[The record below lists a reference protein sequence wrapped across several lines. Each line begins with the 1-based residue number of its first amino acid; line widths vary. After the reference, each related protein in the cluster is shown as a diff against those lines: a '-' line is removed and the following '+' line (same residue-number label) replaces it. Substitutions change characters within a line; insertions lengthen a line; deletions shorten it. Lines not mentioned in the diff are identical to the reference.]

1 MSGRT
6 TAPDL
11 AGRRLGMFFGAYF
24 ALVGIL
30 APYMPLYFEQRGM
43 TAVQIGLLIALGQ
56 AMRMVGPNLW
66 GWLADRSGHRTRIL
80 RTTSL
85 ALVASFALLFF
96 PGGFGFVF
104 ATMVLVNFFQTAQMP
119 VAEAL
124 ASAQLRGQVD
134 AVTRYGRLRVFG
146 SAAFVAVVLAA
157 GPLFD
162 RVGMQAALWVC
173 IALAIVLLATSLGVI
188 EQRTAELPH
197 ERVSVRARLRE
208 SRVRWFFVSAA
219 LMVFAHG
226 AMYAYLSLYLA
237 QLGYS
242 KTAIGVFWVVSVV
255 LEIAFF
261 LTQGKWFARF
271 GVFPLMTFAFAVAA
285 VRFLLI
291 AELATLWWILVIAQA
306 MHAVTFAVHHSASVL
321 TIQRWFPG
329 QAAARGQAL
338 YISMAYG
345 FGGTTGSLVA
355 AWLWSQMGPSWA
367 FGAGSVGAV
376 LGGWAAIRMRRADRD
391 RTQPHPVKLEVDRSV
406 KG

>member
-1 MSGRT
+1 MARHI

-11 AGRRLGMFFGAYF
+11 AGRRLGLFFAAYF
-24 ALVGIL
+24 GLVGIL
-30 APYMPLYFEQRGM
+30 APYMPLYFEQRGLS
-43 TAVQIGLLIALGQ
+43 AVEIGLLIALGQ

-104 ATMVLVNFFQTAQMP
+104 AAMVLVNFFQTAQMP

-124 ASAQLRGQVD
+124 ASAQLRGQAD
-134 AVTRYGRLRVFG
+134 AATRYGRLRVMG
-146 SAAFVAVVLAA
+146 SLAFVAVVLAS

-173 IALAIVLLATSLGVI
+173 VALAVLLLAASTGVI
-188 EQRTAELPH
+188 EQRASELAH
-197 ERVSVRARLRE
+197 ERVSVRARMRE
-208 SRVRWFFVSAA
+208 PRVRWFFASAA

-242 KTAIGVFWVVSVV
+242 KTAIGAFWVVSVV

-291 AELATLWWILVIAQA
+291 AELATVWWVLVIAQA

-345 FGGTTGSLVA
+345 LGGTVGSLVA
-355 AWLWSQMGPSWA
+355 AWLWSAFGPSWA
-367 FGAGSVGAV
+367 FMAGSAGAV
-376 LGGWAAIRMRRADRD
+376 LGGWAATRMRRADASRGK
-391 RTQPHPVKLEVDRSV
+391 PHGVRLDST
-406 KG
+406 GA

>member
-1 MSGRT
+1 MPHGATVS
-6 TAPDL
+6 DL
-11 AGRRLGMFFGAYF
+11 AGRRLGIFFGAYF
-24 ALVGIL
+24 ALVGII
-30 APYMPLYFEQRGM
+30 APYLPLYFAHRGLSG
-43 TAVQIGLLIALGQ
+43 VEIGLLIALGQ

-66 GWLADRSGHRTRIL
+66 GWLADRTGHRTTIL
-80 RTTSL
+80 RATSL
-85 ALVASFALLFF
+85 ALLASFALLVA

-104 ATMVLVNFFQTAQMP
+104 AAMLLVNFFQTAQMP
-119 VAEAL
+119 IAEAL

-134 AVTRYGRLRVFG
+134 APKRYGRLRVFG
-146 SAAFVAVVLAA
+146 SLAFVAVVLCA

-162 RVGMQAALWVC
+162 VVGMQAALWVC
-173 IALAIVLLATSLGVI
+173 LALALLMFGASFGVLEQGAT
-188 EQRTAELPH
+188 ELPH

-208 SRVRWFFVSAA
+208 PRVRWFFVSAA

-255 LEIAFF
+255 LEIGFF

-271 GVFPLMTFAFAVAA
+271 GVFQLMTFSFAVAA

-291 AELATLWWILVIAQA
+291 AELATVWWILVLAQA
-306 MHAVTFAVHHSASVL
+306 MHAITFAVHHSASIL

-329 QAAARGQAL
+329 RAAARGQAL
-338 YISMAYG
+338 YISTAYG

-355 AWLWSQMGPSWA
+355 AWLWSSYGPSWA
-367 FGAGSVGAV
+367 FIAGSAGAV
-376 LGGWAAIRMRRADRD
+376 VGGWAAHRMRCADRD
-391 RTQPHPVKLEVDRSV
+391 RAGPHTLNFQIEGNVKQ
-406 KG
+406 

>member
-1 MSGRT
+1 MPPRAE
-6 TAPDL
+6 APDL
-11 AGRRLGMFFGAYF
+11 AGRRLAAFYAAYF

-30 APYMPLYFEQRGM
+30 APYMPLYFEQRGLD
-43 TAVQIGLLIALGQ
+43 AVQIGLLIALAQ

-66 GWLADRSGHRTRIL
+66 GWLADRSGQRTRIL
-80 RTTSL
+80 RATSL
-85 ALVASFALLFF
+85 ALVASFALLAI

-104 ATMVLVNFFQTAQMP
+104 FVMALVNFFQTAQMP

-124 ASAQLRGQVD
+124 ASAQLRGQPD
-134 AVTRYGRLRVFG
+134 APARYGRLRVAG
-146 SAAFVAVVLAA
+146 SLAFVAVVLAA

-162 RVGMQAALWVC
+162 RVGMQAALWMC
-173 IALAIVLLATSLGVI
+173 LALSAVILAASHGVI
-188 EQRTAELPH
+188 EREGVDLPH
-197 ERVSVRARLRE
+197 QRVSVRARLRE
-208 SRVRWFFVSAA
+208 PRVRWFFLAAA

-242 KTAIGVFWVVSVV
+242 KTAIGAVWVVSVV

-271 GVFPLMTFAFAVAA
+271 GVFRLLTFAYAVAA
-285 VRFLLI
+285 VRFVLI
-291 AELATLWWILVIAQA
+291 AELAAIWWILVIAQA

-329 QAAARGQAL
+329 RAAARGQAL

-345 FGGTTGSLVA
+345 LGGTTGSLVA
-355 AWLWSQMGPSWA
+355 AWLWSSAGPSWA
-367 FGAGSVGAV
+367 FIAGSAGAV
-376 LGGWAAIRMRRADRD
+376 VGGWAAFRMQRADRA
-391 RTQPHPVKLEVDRSV
+391 RAEPHTINLELD

>member
-1 MSGRT
+1 MTRGSAG
-6 TAPDL
+6 PDP
-11 AGRRLGMFFGAYF
+11 AGRRLGFFYGAYF

-30 APYMPLYFEQRGM
+30 APYMPLYFENRGL

-66 GWLADRSGHRTRIL
+66 GWLADRADRRTRIL
-80 RTTSL
+80 HLTSF
-85 ALVASFALLFF
+85 ALVVSFALLFF

-104 ATMVLVNFFQTAQMP
+104 FAMVLVNFFQTAQMP

-124 ASAQLRGQVD
+124 ASAQLRGQAD
-134 AVTRYGRLRVFG
+134 AATRYGRLRVMG
-146 SAAFVAVVLAA
+146 SLGFVAIVLAA

-162 RVGMQAALWVC
+162 RVGMNAALWVC
-173 IALAIVLLATSLGVI
+173 VALALLLLGTSFGVS
-188 EQRTAELPH
+188 EQQSHELPH
-197 ERVSVRARLRE
+197 ERISVRARLRE
-208 SRVRWFFVSAA
+208 PRVRWFFLSAA

-237 QLGYS
+237 QLGYN
-242 KTAIGVFWVVSVV
+242 KTAIGAFWVVSVV

-261 LTQGKWFARF
+261 FTQGRWFARF
-271 GVFPLMTFAFAVAA
+271 GVFPLMTAAFAVAA

-291 AELATLWWILVIAQA
+291 AELATVWWVLVIAQA

-329 QAAARGQAL
+329 RAAARGQAL

-345 FGGTTGSLVA
+345 CGGTAGSLVA
-355 AWLWSQMGPSWA
+355 AWLWSAFGPEWA
-367 FGAGSVGAV
+367 FIAGSVGAV
-376 LGGWAAIRMRRADRD
+376 FGGWAALRMRRADRN
-391 RTQPHPVKLEVDRSV
+391 REPHQVDLEVDRSV
-406 KG
+406 QG